1 MPLHD
6 TLQTMLTDYAAAKG
20 QPFAQHPLGAFIR
33 HDAVEA
39 VEEALGE
46 LGAGFQVEGSA
57 GAGNWAAVPW
67 ISVFDPAITT
77 TATHGYYVVYLF
89 HVSQP
94 IVHLSLNQGTTSV
107 REEFGARAREILK
120 DRADLIRKRVAEFA
134 ELLPINKIN
143 LGSDARLPGDY
154 VAGHSLGTT
163 YSLDALPD
171 ETHLR
176 SDLQTTVRAYRALIY
191 RGGTDAEVE
200 SQTDIADEF
209 AIPPQTSITET
220 RKYAYHRK
228 VERNR
233 TAARFAKKFHGDRC
247 QACGLDFAERYGD
260 IGKGFIEAHHL
271 RPIATLEEGVSI
283 KYDVAA
289 DFAVLCSNCH
299 RMIHRT
305 DDPSDLAGFRKL
317 INAGSLL

>member
-1 MPLHD
+1 MPLRD
-6 TLQTMLTDYAAAKG
+6 TLQTMLADYAAAKA

-33 HDAVEA
+33 HNAVEA

-46 LGAGFQVEGSA
+46 LGAGLQVEGSA

-67 ISVFDPAITT
+67 ISVFDPVITT
-77 TATHGYYVVYLF
+77 SATHGYYVVYLF
-89 HVSQP
+89 HVNEP
-94 IVHLSLNQGTTSV
+94 IVYLSLNQGTTSV
-107 REEFGARAREILK
+107 REEFGARAREILQ

-134 ELLPINKIN
+134 EILPIEKIE

-154 VAGHSLGTT
+154 AAGHSLGAF
-163 YSLDALPD
+163 YSLDTLPD
-171 ETHLR
+171 ETRLR
-176 SDLQTTVRAYRALIY
+176 SDLQTIVRAYRALIY
-191 RGGTDAEVE
+191 RGGIDAEAE

-233 TAARFAKKFHGDRC
+233 TAARFAKKFHGNRC
-247 QACGLDFAERYGD
+247 QACNLDFAERYGD

-271 RPIATLEEGVSI
+271 RPIATLEEGMPV

-305 DDPSDLAGFRKL
+305 DDPSDLAAFREL